1 MKEELKYLENLLDL
15 EDPDFSEKRILKISV
30 LEENIHFD
38 LSDIDDQI
46 EELRKKKKPLHIL
59 RNKIKPY
66 IKHNRLRGS
75 DLLKAKGE
83 IK

>member
-1 MKEELKYLENLLDL
+1 MKEELKYIENLLDL

-46 EELRKKKKPLHIL
+46 DELRKKKKPLQIL
-59 RNKIKPY
+59 LNKIKPY
-66 IKHNRLRGS
+66 IKQNKLRGS

>member
-46 EELRKKKKPLHIL
+46 DKLKKKKKPLQIL
-59 RNKIKPY
+59 LNKIKPY
-66 IKHNRLRGS
+66 IKQNKLRGS
-75 DLLKAKGE
+75 DLLKTKGE

>member
-46 EELRKKKKPLHIL
+46 DKLKKKKKPLQIL
-59 RNKIKPY
+59 LNKIKPY
-66 IKHNRLRGS
+66 IKQNKLRGS

>member
-46 EELRKKKKPLHIL
+46 DKLKKKKKPLQIL
-59 RNKIKPY
+59 LNKIKPY
-66 IKHNRLRGS
+66 IKQNKLRGS
-75 DLLKAKGE
+75 ELLKVKGIE
-83 IK
+83 K